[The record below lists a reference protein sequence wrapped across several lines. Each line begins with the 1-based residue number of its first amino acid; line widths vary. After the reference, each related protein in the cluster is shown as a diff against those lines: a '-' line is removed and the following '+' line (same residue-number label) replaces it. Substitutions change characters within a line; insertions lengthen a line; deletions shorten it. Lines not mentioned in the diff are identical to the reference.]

1 MDSGFLSILHSSKYP
16 EFFLAFSPL
25 SYYNKKTISFYN
37 SIILFSHLGGISMNN
52 SSFFGALTSALS
64 AHLEPG
70 TKIVHETILKNNG
83 VRLESMLILDE
94 SLPYAPVIYLAPLYD
109 HYKAGSSMEEI
120 CHFALAMIHRELPF
134 SPDSLIELQKP
145 QAIKDRIAYRL
156 VSRTENGELLKDI
169 PWVPF
174 LNMAVIFFLQLDSTA
189 DTQITTLIH
198 KRLAALWDF
207 STNELFRLAKKNT
220 PLLFPI
226 SLAPLRSLI
235 ADSLEETEPEPD
247 RSALLPPI
255 HVLTNRQGIYGASC
269 LLYENV
275 IKDFAEQMAS
285 DVIILPSS
293 IHEVLLIPDSHV
305 FDYESL
311 RQMVQAINAAEV
323 PKEDI
328 LSDEIY
334 LYIRCSHSFKTWP
347 SPSLN
352 DMPSPDETTN
362 P

>member
-1 MDSGFLSILHSSKYP
+1 
-16 EFFLAFSPL
+16 
-25 SYYNKKTISFYN
+25 
-37 SIILFSHLGGISMNN
+37 MNN
-52 SSFFGALTSALS
+52 SSFFSALTSALS
-64 AHLEPG
+64 THLEPG

-94 SLPYAPVIYLAPLYD
+94 SLPYAPVVYLAPLYD
-109 HYKAGSSMEEI
+109 HYRTGSSMEEI
-120 CHFALAMIHRELPF
+120 CRFALAMIHRELPF
-134 SPDSLIELQKP
+134 SPDFLIELQKP
-145 QAIKDRIAYRL
+145 QAVKDRIAYRL
-156 VSRTENGELLKDI
+156 VSRIENGELLKDI

-174 LNMAVIFFLQLDSTA
+174 LNMAVIFFLQLDSAA
-189 DTQITTLIH
+189 DTQITALIP
-198 KRLAALWDF
+198 KRLAALWNF
-207 STNELFRLAKKNT
+207 STDELFRLAKKNT

-226 SLAPLRSLI
+226 SLAPLQSLI
-235 ADSLEETEPEPD
+235 ADSLEETEPNH
-247 RSALLPPI
+247 SALLPPI

-269 LLYENV
+269 LLYENA

-347 SPSLN
+347 SPSLC
-352 DMPSPDETTN
+352 DTPSPDETKN

>member
-1 MDSGFLSILHSSKYP
+1 
-16 EFFLAFSPL
+16 
-25 SYYNKKTISFYN
+25 
-37 SIILFSHLGGISMNN
+37 MND
-52 SSFFGALTSALS
+52 SSFFSVLTSALS
-64 AHLEPG
+64 ARLEPG
-70 TKIVHETILKNNG
+70 TKIIHETILKNNG
-83 VRLESMLILDE
+83 IRLDSILVLAEDL
-94 SLPYAPVIYLAPLYD
+94 SYAPVIYLDPLYA

-120 CHFALAMIHRELPF
+120 CHSVLAMIHRELPF
-134 SPDSLIELQKP
+134 SPDLLLKIQEP

-156 VSRTENGELLKDI
+156 VSRKGNEELLKDV

-189 DTQITTLIH
+189 NTQITALIH
-198 KRLAALWDF
+198 KRLAELWKL

-220 PLLFPI
+220 PTLFPM
-226 SLAPLRSLI
+226 SLDTLQDLVSSSLKEGLPAPD
-235 ADSLEETEPEPD
+235 DS
-247 RSALLPPI
+247 SLLPTI
-255 HVLTNRQGIYGASC
+255 HVLTNKQGIYGASC

-285 DVIILPSS
+285 DIIILPSS

-323 PKEDI
+323 PKEDV

-334 LYIRCSHSFKTWP
+334 LYIRCSHSFKIWP
-347 SPSLN
+347 SPSLC
-352 DMPSPDETTN
+352 DTPSPDGTKN